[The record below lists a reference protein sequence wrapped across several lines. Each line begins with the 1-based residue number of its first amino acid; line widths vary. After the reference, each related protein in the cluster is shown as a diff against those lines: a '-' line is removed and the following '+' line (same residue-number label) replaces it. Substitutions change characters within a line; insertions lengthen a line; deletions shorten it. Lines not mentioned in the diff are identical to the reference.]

1 MFLLKKK
8 SIIEEY
14 NFNDVVMSRFSRSF
28 SYAVKGI
35 FFAIRNEKNFQIEV
49 LVGVV
54 AVVSMLVLPL
64 SSLERS
70 LIVLSVAL
78 VLTLELAN
86 TALERVMDILKPR
99 VHPYARVIKDVMAG
113 AVLLASLSAIAIGL
127 VIFLPYIF
135 TFLHS

>member
-1 MFLLKKK
+1 MFLLEKK
-8 SIIEEY
+8 SIMEED
-14 NFNDVVMSRFSRSF
+14 NINKIVMSRFSRSF

-49 LVGVV
+49 LVGTG
-54 AVVSMLVLPL
+54 AIILMLIFPLLP
-64 SSLERS
+64 LERS

-135 TFLHS
+135 KYLHT

>member
-1 MFLLKKK
+1 MPRIARSLL
-8 SIIEEY
+8 
-14 NFNDVVMSRFSRSF
+14 
-28 SYAVKGI
+28 YAIKGI
-35 FFAIRNEKNFQIEV
+35 VFALRNERNFQIELIVGMVV
-49 LVGVV
+49 LGL
-54 AVVSMLVLPL
+54 MLFLPL

-113 AVLLASLSAIAIGL
+113 AVLLATLASIAIGIVIFAPYI
-127 VIFLPYIF
+127 VIFLQ
-135 TFLHS
+135 S